1 VLFKKLLFLNT
12 KRMLE
17 VLNFRPGE
25 HERKKLKVDSLRS
38 PKSRQLIEDKATHL
52 VQSDDGATMM
62 ESLGAEIEGVLAHI
76 ESLARGQAMMQKGHE
91 D

>member
-17 VLNFRPGE
+17 VLNFRSGE

-38 PKSRQLIEDKATHL
+38 PKSRQLVEDKAFHML
-52 VQSDDGATMM
+52 QGEDGATMM

-76 ESLARGQAMMQKGHE
+76 ESLARG
-91 D
+91 

>member
-1 VLFKKLLFLNT
+1 MLFKKLLFLNT

-17 VLNFRPGE
+17 VLNFRSGE

-38 PKSRQLIEDKATHL
+38 PKGRELIEGKDTHML
-52 VQSDDGATMM
+52 QGEDGATMM

-76 ESLARGQAMMQKGHE
+76 ESIARG
-91 D
+91 